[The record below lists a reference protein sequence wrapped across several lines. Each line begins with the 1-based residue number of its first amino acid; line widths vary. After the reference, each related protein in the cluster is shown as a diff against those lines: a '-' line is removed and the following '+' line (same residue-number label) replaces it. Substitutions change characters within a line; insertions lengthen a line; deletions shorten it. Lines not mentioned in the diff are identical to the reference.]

1 LKLWQYLIRRVML
14 IVPLLIGVSLITFT
28 VSHLVPGDPA
38 RLAAGL
44 HASPETVEAMRHRLG
59 LDKPLPVQ
67 YYLYMMR
74 LLHGDLGTSIM
85 TRRPVIKDIMIR
97 WPGTIELTTAAM
109 SIIIILG
116 IPLGVIS
123 ATHRDK
129 LIDHASRIFSL
140 LGVSMPSFWL
150 ALILQLIFCKYL
162 KIFPV
167 GYRIDP
173 AIGLRRI
180 TGFNVLDSLLTL
192 NFPALVNSIWH
203 MILPAFTLGF
213 QGIATVQRLL
223 RSNMLDSLTQDY
235 VKLAKAKGMPERI
248 VIYKH
253 VLRNSMIPVVTVLAL
268 MFGGMLGGT
277 FIIET
282 IFSWQGL
289 GRYGASAIINLDFP
303 AIMGVTLIYA
313 VIFAVANLVV
323 DILYAYLD
331 PRIRY

>member
-1 LKLWQYLIRRVML
+1 MKLWQYLIRRVML

>member
-1 LKLWQYLIRRVML
+1 MKLWQYLIRRIILM
-14 IVPLLIGVSLITFT
+14 VPLLIGVSLITFT

-67 YYLYMMR
+67 YYLYMMS

-289 GRYGASAIINLDFP
+289 GRYGASAILNLDFP

>member
-1 LKLWQYLIRRVML
+1 ML

>member
-1 LKLWQYLIRRVML
+1 MKLWQYLIRRIML

-303 AIMGVTLIYA
+303 AIMGVTFIYA
-313 VIFAVANLVV
+313 VIFAIANLVV

>member
-1 LKLWQYLIRRVML
+1 M
-14 IVPLLIGVSLITFT
+14 VPLLIGVSLITFT

-67 YYLYMMR
+67 YYLYMMS

-289 GRYGASAIINLDFP
+289 GRYGASAILNLDFP

>member
-1 LKLWQYLIRRVML
+1 ML

-303 AIMGVTLIYA
+303 AIMGVTFIYA
-313 VIFAVANLVV
+313 VIFAIANLVV

>member
-1 LKLWQYLIRRVML
+1 MKLWQYLIRRIML

>member
-1 LKLWQYLIRRVML
+1 MKLWQYLIRRIILM
-14 IVPLLIGVSLITFT
+14 VPLLIGVSLITFT

>member
-1 LKLWQYLIRRVML
+1 MKLWQYLIRRIILM
-14 IVPLLIGVSLITFT
+14 VPLLIGVSLITFT

-150 ALILQLIFCKYL
+150 ALILQLIFCRYL